1 MIVNKHQL
9 AEIIGRSE
17 VWITQ
22 AQKQPDFPVVDRG
35 LGRRGS
41 KYETADVI
49 HWMNK
54 KNVDNL
60 LGDAGA
66 IDLEEA
72 KRRKMA
78 AEAALAETE
87 LEKVRETLVESEAVE
102 RNWSELVSNCRAKL
116 LSIPAKTSPEVF
128 AADSLTEV
136 KAVLKGAILE
146 ALNELSDSENSPQDP
161 EGVCTTT

>member
-9 AEIIGRSE
+9 AQIIGRSE

-22 AQKQPDFPVVDRG
+22 AQKQSDFPVLERQ

-54 KNVDNL
+54 KNVDNF

-66 IDLEEA
+66 IDIEEA
-72 KRRKMA
+72 KRRKIA

-87 LEKVRETLVESEAVE
+87 LERVRGTLVEVEAIE
-102 RNWSELVSNCRAKL
+102 KAWSELVSNCRAKL
-116 LSIPAKTSPEVF
+116 LSIPAKASPEVYG
-128 AADSLTEV
+128 AESLADV
-136 KAVLKGAILE
+136 KLVLKNAIVE
-146 ALNELSDSENSPQDP
+146 ALNELSDLQTSQESS
-161 EGVCTTT
+161 EGVYTSA